1 VRLLNLKICPKINTL
16 VILNLR
22 YISIKV
28 MFGKIYKTLVI
39 DFSKVTIVV
48 VCCVLSFFLYFSK
61 DFRLDASSDSLLLE
75 SDKDLKYLREINERY
90 GSNDYL
96 VLTYTPI
103 SSFTDPETIINLQFL
118 KSKIERLEWV
128 DSVVTVI
135 DVPLFKSSDEPLMER
150 LKNYK
155 TLSHPE
161 IDKER
166 GFEEI
171 LNSPVYRDYVISTD
185 GKTSGI
191 VVYLKKD
198 KKLNELIKTKNN
210 YFNLEIEKNLNS
222 SQKKNRDIFN
232 IEYDS
237 YRNLYNQKNHQNIS
251 EIREVI
257 KRYGESAQIHLGGLP
272 MITDDMMS
280 FVRSD
285 IVVFGIGVFLFI
297 IVTLWLI
304 FKKIK
309 LVVIPLLGCAFS
321 VGTMVGIL
329 GLLGWKVTV
338 ISSNF
343 IALMLI
349 LNMAMNIHITVR
361 FLQIKKEFENFSIQE
376 SVYEASS
383 KMFLPILYTALTTIC
398 AFLSLIFSGI
408 KPIIDFGWM
417 MTLGLI
423 VSVIITF
430 TLVPALLNTFSDIG
444 DSINQKE
451 TKSIITNTLS
461 NFTKNNTSV
470 IFGSA
475 LIVVVLSVFGI
486 SKLEV
491 ENSFINYFDKKTEIY
506 KGMKLI
512 DDKLG
517 GTTTLDVILKFPVNE
532 KKKEKDD
539 EFSEWDEDNQNDK
552 ADLAK
557 YWFTRNKIDKILK
570 IHDYLDSIPEI
581 GKVMS
586 FGSIIRVAEDLTGNK
601 LETLETG
608 VLYSKIPEEI
618 KKEIISPYISVKD
631 SEARISV
638 RIKDSTKNLRRNDL
652 IQKIRD
658 ELNTKV
664 GLERNEY
671 KLAGVVILFNNL
683 LQSLFKSQILT
694 LGVVM
699 LGISLMFLI
708 LFRNIIIS
716 FIGVVPNFIAAFFIL
731 GIIGLL
737 GIPLDMMT
745 ITIAAITI
753 GIAVDNSIHYIYR
766 FKEEFE
772 KIKNYNQ
779 TVDRCHNTVGVAI
792 LNTSITIVFGFS
804 ILVLSNFIP
813 TIYFGV
819 FTGIAMLLA
828 LISVLTLL
836 PKLILVLKP
845 FGNE

>member
-1 VRLLNLKICPKINTL
+1 MFSKIYRTIIIDFAK
-16 VILNLR
+16 
-22 YISIKV
+22 ISILL
-28 MFGKIYKTLVI
+28 I
-39 DFSKVTIVV
+39 
-48 VCCVLSFFLYFSK
+48 CCALTFFLYFSK
-61 DFRLDASSDSLLLE
+61 DFKLDASSDSLLLE
-75 SDKDLKYLREINERY
+75 SDKDLKYLREVNERY
-90 GSNDYL
+90 GSKDFL
-96 VLTYTPI
+96 ILTYTPV
-103 SSFTDPETIINLQFL
+103 SNFTDEETIINLQYL
-118 KSKIERLEWV
+118 KSKIEKLEWV
-128 DSVVTVI
+128 DSVITIV
-135 DVPLFKSSDEPLMER
+135 DVPLFKNSDEPLMER

-155 TLSHPE
+155 TLSYPE
-161 IDKER
+161 INKER

-171 LNSPVYRDYVISTD
+171 LNSPIYKDYVISTD

-198 KKLNELIKTKNN
+198 KKLNEFIKTKNN
-210 YFNLEIEKNLNS
+210 YFNLQLAGNLNAT
-222 SQKKNRDIFN
+222 QKKSRDIFN
-232 IEYDS
+232 DEYNS
-237 YRNLYNQKNHQNIS
+237 YKSLYNQKNHQNIN
-251 EIREVI
+251 EIRGVI
-257 KRYGESAQIHLGGLP
+257 KRYSENAQIHLGGLP

-280 FVRSD
+280 FVQSD

-297 IVTLWLI
+297 IITLWFI
-304 FKKIK
+304 FKKFK
-309 LVVIPLLGCAFS
+309 LVIIPLLGCAFS

-329 GLLGWKVTV
+329 GLLSWKVTV

-343 IALMLI
+343 IALLLI
-349 LNMAMNIHITVR
+349 LNMAMNIHVTVR
-361 FLQIKKEFENFSIQE
+361 FLQIKKEFENISIQDA
-376 SVYEASS
+376 VYEAAS

-423 VSVIITF
+423 VSVIVTF
-430 TLVPALLNTFSDIG
+430 TLVPALLNVFSDTE
-444 DSINQKE
+444 DSIDQKE
-451 TKSIITNTLS
+451 GKSKITNALS
-461 NFTKNNTSV
+461 NFTQNNTSI
-470 IFGSA
+470 IFASA
-475 LIVVVLSVFGI
+475 LIVIVLSIFGI

-517 GTTTLDVILKFPVNE
+517 GTTSLDIILKFPDKKE
-532 KKKEKDD
+532 KKDKDD
-539 EFSEWDEDNQNDK
+539 EFSEWDEESSDSKEDP
-552 ADLAK
+552 AK
-557 YWFTRNKIDKILK
+557 YWFTRNKIDKILRV
-570 IHDYLDSIPEI
+570 HDYLDSLPEI

-608 VLYSKIPEEI
+608 VLYSKIPDEI
-618 KKEIISPYISVKD
+618 KREIISPYISVKN

-638 RIKDSTKNLRRNDL
+638 RIKDSTKDLRRNDL
-652 IQKIRD
+652 INKIKI
-658 ELNTKV
+658 ELVTKV
-664 GLERNEY
+664 GLTENDY
-671 KLAGVVILFNNL
+671 KLTGVVIIFNNL

-699 LGISLMFLI
+699 IGISLMFLV
-708 LFRNIIIS
+708 LFRNIMLS
-716 FIGVVPNFIAAFFIL
+716 FIGVVPNFMAAFFIL

-766 FKEEFE
+766 FKEEFK
-772 KIKNYNQ
+772 KIKNYNK
-779 TVDRCHNTVGVAI
+779 TVGRCHNTVGVAI
-792 LNTSITIVFGFS
+792 LNTSITIIFGFS

-836 PKLILVLKP
+836 PKLILVFKP